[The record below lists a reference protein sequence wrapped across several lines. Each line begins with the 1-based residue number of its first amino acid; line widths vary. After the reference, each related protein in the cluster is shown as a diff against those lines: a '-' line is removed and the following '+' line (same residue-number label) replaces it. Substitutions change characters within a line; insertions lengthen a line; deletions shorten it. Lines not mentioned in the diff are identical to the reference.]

1 MPTVIVGL
9 DVTKISAYRVQAVD
23 RRMIPVSD
31 LSPRG
36 FTWTV
41 ENVEN
46 SVVARAPVAEG
57 AVLRTRPVSHLVPTA
72 LATGRSNGCR
82 KPVGE
87 PDASVRSTLLSRPC

>member
-1 MPTVIVGL
+1 MPTVIVGQQGM
-9 DVTKISAYRVQAVD
+9 KISAYPVQAVD

-31 LSPRG
+31 LSSRG

-57 AVLRTRPVSHLVPTA
+57 AVLRTRSMPRLVPTA
-72 LATGRSNGCR
+72 LATGRSKGCR
-82 KPVGE
+82 KPLGE
-87 PDASVRSTLLSRPC
+87 PDANVRSTLLSRTC

>member
-1 MPTVIVGL
+1 MPTVIVGQ
-9 DVTKISAYRVQAVD
+9 DVTKISACRVQAVD
-23 RRMIPVSD
+23 RRMISVSD

-57 AVLRTRPVSHLVPTA
+57 AVLRTRPVPHLVPMA
-72 LATGRSNGCR
+72 LATDRSKGCR

-87 PDASVRSTLLSRPC
+87 PHANVRSTLLSRPR